1 MVAAMTIGATP
12 ASASG
17 RDLLE
22 ALPVAAVLLA
32 AVDGDLQVSYANPRA
47 VQEAG
52 VPLEGSRVAPHL
64 PALREAGLGVLST
77 GAPYEADALELGD
90 RVFELR
96 AVRHGEGLL
105 ATFADIT
112 ERARAQQQLS
122 RREAKLAQA
131 QEMTHLG
138 SWEWDLRTNRVHW
151 SEELHRI
158 YGVRPGEFGGTL
170 EAFLERVHPDMRE
183 QIGSTISAAIAE
195 HRPFA
200 FEERVVRPDGS
211 ERTLSSRGMVVET
224 GADGAPV
231 RVAGACLD
239 ITEARETAARLEDS
253 KRAAVRDLSTPIL
266 QVRAGLLILPVV
278 GALDGERASLL
289 AQRMLERIRATRA
302 RAVVVDLTGV
312 PAFEATVAAPL
323 VHAVESARL
332 MGARTIITGLSAE
345 IASALVAQDL
355 DLAAITVAG
364 DLQAGIEDAVRLL
377 D

>member
-1 MVAAMTIGATP
+1 MTIGAP
-12 ASASG
+12 PEVASG
-17 RDLLE
+17 GELLE
-22 ALPVAAVLLA
+22 ALPIAAVLLSP
-32 AVDGDLQVSYANPRA
+32 VEGDLEVRYANPRA
-47 VQEAG
+47 VREAG
-52 VPLEGSRVAPHL
+52 APLEGARVGAHL
-64 PALREAGLGVLST
+64 PALRDAGLGVLAS
-77 GAPYEADALELGD
+77 GVPYEVDAVELGE

-96 AVRHGEGLL
+96 AVRHGNGLL

-122 RREAKLAQA
+122 RREAQLAQA

-138 SWEWDLRTNRVHW
+138 SWEWDLRTNRVQW

-183 QIGSTISAAIAE
+183 TIGATISAAIAE

-200 FEERVVRPDGS
+200 FEERVLRPDGS

-224 GADGAPV
+224 AAGGEPV

-239 ITEARETAARLEDS
+239 ITEARAAAAQLEDS

-289 AQRMLERIRATRA
+289 AQRLLERIRATRA

-312 PAFEATVAAPL
+312 PAFEPTVAAPL

-332 MGARTIITGLSAE
+332 MGARTIVTGLSAE

-377 D
+377 DLGV

>member
-1 MVAAMTIGATP
+1 MTIEVPP
-12 ASASG
+12 AAASG
-17 RDLLE
+17 RALLE
-22 ALPVAAVLLA
+22 ALPVAAVVLA
-32 AVDGDLQVSYANPRA
+32 AVDGDLRVDYANPRA
-47 VQEAG
+47 VAEAG
-52 VPLEGSRVAPHL
+52 MPLEGERVGAHL
-64 PALREAGLGVLST
+64 AALRDAGLRVLAD
-77 GAPYEADALELGD
+77 GAPYEAAALELGD

-96 AVRHGEGLL
+96 AVRHGDGLL

-112 ERARAQQQLS
+112 ERARAQQQLA
-122 RREAKLAQA
+122 RREAQLAQA

-138 SWEWDLRTNRVHW
+138 SWEWDLRTNRVQW

-195 HRPFA
+195 GRPFA
-200 FEERVVRPDGS
+200 FEERVLRPDGS

-224 GADGAPV
+224 AADGAPV

-239 ITEARETAARLEDS
+239 ITEAREAATRLEDS

-278 GALDGERASLL
+278 GALDGERATLL
-289 AQRMLERIRATRA
+289 AQRLLERIRATRA

-312 PAFEATVAAPL
+312 PAFDTTVAMPL

-332 MGARTIITGLSAE
+332 MGARTIVTGLSAE
-345 IASALVAQDL
+345 IAAALVAQDL

-364 DLQAGIEDAVRLL
+364 DLQAGIEGAVRQL